1 MKALILSVLSFA
13 IFIQCSEKPDAQKIV
28 DHAIEVSGGNMIAKS
43 TIEFT
48 FRGRVYTLRQGKK
61 GRTLSRVTPTDSG
74 EILDRKLPG
83 GFERYFRD
91 SLLSIPDSLARKYAN
106 SVNSVHYFA
115 YLPSGLNDAAVNKEY
130 LGSTLIKGESY
141 HKIQIT
147 FDQEN
152 GGEDFEDVFV
162 YWFNQASGNP
172 DYLAYVY
179 HTDGGGMRFRAAK
192 NPRRVGGIRFV
203 DYENYKPKEKEVL
216 LQSLDSLYEAG
227 ELELLSMIAL
237 KDIRVT
243 PDSYN

>member
-1 MKALILSVLSFA
+1 MKTLVLIVLSFTLL
-13 IFIQCSEKPDAQKIV
+13 IHCKEKPDAQKIV
-28 DHAIEVSGGNMIAKS
+28 DHAIEASGGKMIAKC

-48 FRGRVYTLRQGKK
+48 FRDRSYKLHHEKEGRI
-61 GRTLSRVTPTDSG
+61 LSRKTMTDSG

-91 SLLSIPDSLARKYAN
+91 SLLVIPDSMARKYAN

-130 LGSTLIKGESY
+130 LGTTLINGQSY
-141 HKIQIT
+141 YKIQIT
-147 FDQEN
+147 FDQED

-162 YWFNQASGNP
+162 YWFNQESGNP

-179 HTDGGGMRFRAAK
+179 HTDGGGMRFRAAQ
-192 NPRRVGGIRFV
+192 NPRRIGGIRFV
-203 DYENYKPKEKEVL
+203 DYENYKPKDKGVL
-216 LQSLDSLYEAG
+216 LQSLDSLYETG
-227 ELELLSMIAL
+227 ELELLSVIAL

-243 PDSYN
+243 PDNYN